1 MQSNE
6 LGNLYISGSGRCSGG
21 KFRSVK
27 ISGSG
32 EIVGNV
38 ECEDFKISG
47 SSKVEGNIFTK
58 DFKISGSGNIEG
70 SIVTNKFKI
79 SGSGKVESAVTCT
92 DGSISGD
99 GDILGKV
106 SSKNFKISGE
116 GKIGGKLIGE
126 NIYISGIG
134 VMEQDIEADRI
145 EVSGEIKVE
154 GMLNADVVNMELNGS
169 SQVKEIG
176 ATKINVREY
185 IGRDRGI
192 LGKFF
197 NMIKCFG
204 KLTVDVIEG
213 DDIYLENTIA
223 KVVRGERI
231 IIGKGCEIDKI
242 EYRENYRS
250 VDEKSIVKVNIKV

>member
-1 MQSNE
+1 MENNE

-27 ISGSG
+27 ILGSG
-32 EIVGNV
+32 KIVGDI

-47 SSKVEGNIFTK
+47 SGKVEGNIFTK
-58 DFKISGSGNIEG
+58 DFKISGSGNVEG
-70 SIVTNKFKI
+70 AIVTNEFKI
-79 SGSGKVESAVTCT
+79 SGSGKVESDVTCT
-92 DGSISGD
+92 DGVISGS
-99 GDILGKV
+99 GHILGKV
-106 SSKNFKISGE
+106 SSKNFKISGG

-134 VMEQDIEADRI
+134 AVEQDIEADKV
-145 EVSGEIKVE
+145 EVSGGIRVE
-154 GMLNADVVNMELNGS
+154 GMLNADMVNMELNGS

-176 ATKINVREY
+176 ATKINVKES

-197 NMIKCFG
+197 NIIKGFG

-231 IIGKGCEIDKI
+231 TIGKGCEIDRI

-250 VDEKSIVKVNIKV
+250 VDENSIIKVNTKV